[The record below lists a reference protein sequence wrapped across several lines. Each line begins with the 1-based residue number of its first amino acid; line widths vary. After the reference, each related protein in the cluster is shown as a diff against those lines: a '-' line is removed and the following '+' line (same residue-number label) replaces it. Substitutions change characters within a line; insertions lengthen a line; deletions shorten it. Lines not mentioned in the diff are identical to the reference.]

1 MHVYNMNVEQIR
13 NILICMSL
21 TLISFSS
28 CTSCQGSSLIKN
40 CTKDTLLVEL
50 TESDT
55 LDDWVYWDEHM
66 EDTLRIMTP
75 DTLAIYID
83 GKEVII
89 KKRILCVA

>member
-1 MHVYNMNVEQIR
+1 MNMKRIGEV
-13 NILICMSL
+13 LICMSL
-21 TLISFSS
+21 TLITFSS
-28 CTSCQGSSLIKN
+28 CTSCQEVNRIKN
-40 CTKDTLLVEL
+40 CTKDTLLIDL

-55 LDDWVYWDEHM
+55 LDDWVYWGENP
-66 EDTLRIMTP
+66 EDTLGIMAP